1 MGEVRYTAKIIFFNF
16 WNLYSNE
23 KIACNVFS
31 NHKEDNKL
39 AFGCIDLDQNH
50 CRGESYDVSLEIEEI
65 QALIEK
71 KRKEE
76 RDRSSGKNAVNNA
89 STVKRNDKYTTYTKL
104 CFFKCN
110 VTLY

>member
-1 MGEVRYTAKIIFFNF
+1 M
-16 WNLYSNE
+16 LYSNE

-31 NHKEDNKL
+31 NHKEDNNL

-71 KRKEE
+71 KRKGEK
-76 RDRSSGKNAVNNA
+76 DRSSGKNAVNNA
-89 STVKRNDKYTTYTKL
+89 STVKRNDNDKYTDL
-104 CFFKCN
+104 FKA
-110 VTLY
+110 LIF